1 MALAEHTW
9 LTMQHHSESLTIR
22 IAYAEDYPALR
33 RLAALDSAERVPG
46 RPVLI
51 AEEGG
56 EPRAALSLADG
67 TSIADPFH
75 PTAEILTLLELRA
88 SAALT
93 PRRGRRKRRL
103 ARLSLANG

>member
-1 MALAEHTW
+1 
-9 LTMQHHSESLTIR
+9 
-22 IAYAEDYPALR
+22 
-33 RLAALDSAERVPG
+33 
-46 RPVLI
+46 
-51 AEEGG
+51 
-56 EPRAALSLADG
+56 LADG